1 MQHLMPTDEVLEVA
15 ALYALGALGPEE
27 AAAFEGHLGEGCRA
41 CEEEVKAFAAIIEHL
56 GYAAPPQSPRPEVL
70 DRLIARVRSD
80 AAGAP
85 TAEKRS
91 EAGAEPTHPDST
103 IIRSTEGEWQAG
115 HIEGLLVKR
124 LFLDPDGQRF
134 TALARLKAGV
144 HYPSH
149 RHADTE
155 ELYLLE
161 GDLTVEDQALRAG
174 DFCAATAGSVH
185 RSTYT
190 RGGCAFF
197 VIASERDEI
206 AETGAVGDPETGLVF
221 VRATDG
227 AWQKS
232 PVEGVAIK
240 PIFSDPVRGTITS
253 LVRMRPGARLSV
265 HRHLATQQLY
275 MLEGAASIAGHVL
288 KAGDYYRGAARTLQ
302 AFESAGEGCSFLRV
316 CSREE
321 MLVGVAF

>member
-1 MQHLMPTDEVLEVA
+1 MQHLIPTDEVLELA
-15 ALYALGALGPEE
+15 TLYALGALSAEE
-27 AAAFEGHLGEGCRA
+27 AVAFEAHLAEGCRA
-41 CEEEVKAFAAIIEHL
+41 CEEEVKAFAAISGHL
-56 GYAAPPQSPRPEVL
+56 GYAALPQSPRPEVL

-85 TAEKRS
+85 MAETRR
-91 EAGAEPTHPDST
+91 EAGTEPTHPDST
-103 IIRSTEGEWQAG
+103 IIRSTEGEWEAG

-134 TALARLKAGV
+134 TALARLEAGV
-144 HYPSH
+144 QYPSH

-161 GDLTVEDQALRAG
+161 GDLTVEDQALHSG

-185 RSTYT
+185 RFTYT
-190 RGGCAFF
+190 RGGCTFF
-197 VIASERDEI
+197 VVASERDEI
-206 AETGAVGDPETGLVF
+206 VETGAVGDPETELVF

-227 AWQKS
+227 VWQKG

-240 PIFSDPVRGTITS
+240 QIFSDPMRGTITS
-253 LVRMRPGARLSV
+253 LVRMRPGAKLPTRRQMAS
-265 HRHLATQQLY
+265 QQLY
-275 MLEGAASIAGHVL
+275 MLEGAASIANQVL
-288 KAGDYYRGAARTLQ
+288 SAGDYYRGAARTLK
-302 AFESAGEGCSFLRV
+302 AFESAREGCLFLRV

-321 MLVGVAF
+321 MLVGVAS